1 MSFVRN
7 FALGQEIAQ
16 RAIDTFRDARD
27 RRDLGRIMDAKPQE
41 IQGFT
46 DADKA
51 QFEAMRNAINPET
64 GKPYYDVSSDGVGG
78 VNVRNNFSF
87 AGQDGQMVAPGSVVG
102 LQPRQM
108 TEFLGQR
115 REGSFTPEQ
124 VEALRLRAMADVVSR
139 GDPIAGLRMRREIGQ
154 EEREAERFGWDRQ
167 QQPLRQRGLELQLA
181 GAERDERDGVRAD
194 TVQSIVDQALQI
206 PQEQIGPQL
215 IQYLNT
221 NRSDLPLIVLRADK
235 DGLQV
240 AERNPVTG
248 EIMPPFNL
256 SYSVGRMLV
265 AGMAL
270 EQAGKGA
277 EALQLLSHVDDRI
290 TDIITRYNNQVLDVA
305 RFNNDVAQAR
315 FGRAMDEARL
325 GLDRDRLGLQR
336 RETDARI
343 NAAGRDRMEFVDD
356 KGETVVL
363 DLSRV
368 PVAPDGRYQIPP
380 GLRPKTARPDGAPGL
395 AFNKLDDGGVF
406 LDKRTGAPVGKLDP
420 QLGIVP
426 YGQDPRSD
434 QRLLRTLQEKNIRI
448 ATGQTQD
455 GLPTWVYITP
465 SGRAFTTPEE
475 ALNPPIR
482 QSDVEDLSGLRQLL
496 DQTRAQLVAAGRSGD
511 QRAIQP
517 LARRVLELDRTL
529 RAAARERFGER
540 ADEYLRGN

>member
-1 MSFVRN
+1 MSFARN

-16 RAIDTFRDARD
+16 RGIDTFRDARK

-41 IQGFT
+41 VQGFT
-46 DADKA
+46 GADEA

-78 VNVRNNFSF
+78 VNVRNNFGF
-87 AGQDGQMVAPGSVVG
+87 AGQDGQMVDPGSVVG

-124 VEALRLRAMADVVSR
+124 MEALRSRAMADVVSR

-181 GAERDERDGVRAD
+181 GAERDERGGVRAD

-215 IQYLNT
+215 MQYLNT
-221 NRSDLPLIVLRADK
+221 NQSDLPLIVLSTNK

-256 SYSVGRMLV
+256 PYSVGQKLV

-270 EQAGKGA
+270 QQAGKGA
-277 EALQLLSHVDDRI
+277 EAIQLISNVDDRI
-290 TDIITRYNNQVLDVA
+290 TDLITRYNNQALDVA
-305 RFNNDVAQAR
+305 RFNNGVGQAR
-315 FGRAMDEARL
+315 FGREMDEARL
-325 GLDRDRLGLQR
+325 GLDRERLGLQR

-343 NAAGRDRMEFVDD
+343 NAAGRPNFQMVGTDESGEPVWVDMNRLGS
-356 KGETVVL
+356 GE
-363 DLSRV
+363 
-368 PVAPDGRYQIPP
+368 DGRMQLPAGVTPMRLPQSLSDAEKIAYERAIEQVAMLPPDAPP
-380 GLRPKTARPDGAPGL
+380 GAAAD
-395 AFNKLDDGGVF
+395 VF
-406 LDKRTGAPVGKLDP
+406 RRFGLDP
-420 QLGIVP
+420 Q
-426 YGQDPRSD
+426 RF
-434 QRLLRTLQEKNIRI
+434 
-448 ATGQTQD
+448 TGNA
-455 GLPTWVYITP
+455 GLPTSSRFGGSGDITP
-465 SGRAFTTPEE
+465 
-475 ALNPPIR
+475 
-482 QSDVEDLSGLRQLL
+482 
-496 DQTRAQLVAAGRSGD
+496 AGRWTPIPPPNVTRPNREPAFGNPANFERRSERGLFGGVNYYYFD
-511 QRAIQP
+511 PATGRKLTTEQYNR
-517 LARRVLELDRTL
+517 LTAR
-529 RAAARERFGER
+529 
-540 ADEYLRGN
+540 